1 MFVFICSTYRY
12 TLCVCSLGFIKNTF
26 DLFCECIFRKTDF
39 RPLIIYLKTTYISWK
54 IYYLSKKLLN
64 VIASKLSKER
74 KHRLLDL
81 LIFSAGLIFFILN
94 SVLTFNANSSI
105 PPFLMITGLLLLLG
119 GVLAF
124 VFRKNQYFS
133 LPNMQI
139 MTYNESLFD
148 LSERN
153 KLVNIMTSKKYS
165 ELNSLKK
172 SSQDSLKLRYYA
184 TKDGS
189 LCVSQV
195 IAYVNNEFA
204 NQNAVQ
210 LHEANDAAKF
220 LAAIK

>member
-1 MFVFICSTYRY
+1 MYFQENRFSTPNNLLKNYLY
-12 TLCVCSLGFIKNTF
+12 IMENILSIEKALECDSFEIIK
-26 DLFCECIFRKTDF
+26 RKKAPIT
-39 RPLIIYLKTTYISWK
+39 S
-54 IYYLSKKLLN
+54 S
-64 VIASKLSKER
+64 
-74 KHRLLDL
+74 L

-165 ELNSLKK
+165 ELKSLKK

>member
-1 MFVFICSTYRY
+1 MENILSIEKALECDSFEI
-12 TLCVCSLGFIKNTF
+12 IK
-26 DLFCECIFRKTDF
+26 RKKAPIT
-39 RPLIIYLKTTYISWK
+39 S
-54 IYYLSKKLLN
+54 S
-64 VIASKLSKER
+64 
-74 KHRLLDL
+74 L